1 MEGVVASAAVEFAA
15 VVLGVLIA
23 LWVNSWNGRRND
35 RQREQNYLRS
45 LRDDIESDR
54 IALAQYI
61 AFADGTAAAAAA
73 LLRIVRGQDDAAL
86 PRETLLRQLKRAGM
100 LYPFRLTDTTFQELS
115 GGGGLRLISDRGLL
129 RQAIDYYA
137 AFALPRELVALAI
150 RRIWHDYYDAL
161 VTAIDPPLIP
171 VISLDVFNTLLR
183 GSDDATENDQ
193 ARPLPDVGVVPSTA
207 TTESIRG
214 NVQFERALAIV
225 LDSAI
230 VVRESMTDLLA
241 SADRLYAALDVSVG
255 RSKRIGAGSGLRTTT
270 GKRMAT

>member
-15 VVLGVLIA
+15 VFLGILVA
-23 LWVNSWNGRRND
+23 LWVNNWNQARKD
-35 RQREQNYLRS
+35 SQQEQNYLRS

-54 IALAQYI
+54 TALAQYI
-61 AFADGTAAAAAA
+61 TFADGTASAAAA
-73 LLRIVRGQDDAAL
+73 LLRIVRGDDVATL

-100 LYPFRLTDTTFQELS
+100 MYPFRPTDTTFQELS

-137 AFALPRELVALAI
+137 AAALPRELAALAI

-161 VTAIDPPLIP
+161 VTAIDPALVPA
-171 VISLDVFNTLLR
+171 ISLDVFDSLR
-183 GSDDATENDQ
+183 RGIETSTEDGDV
-193 ARPLPDVGVVPSTA
+193 RPLPDVGVASSPA
-207 TTESIRG
+207 TVDSIRG
-214 NVQFERALAIV
+214 NVQFERALALV

-241 SADRLYAALDVSVG
+241 SADRLSAALEGSMA
-255 RSKRIGAGSGLRTTT
+255 RSRRIGAGNGE
-270 GKRMAT
+270 